1 MCQSELD
8 FSLQALANVQNG
20 RLKSDFG
27 QFFQVLFDDSS
38 IVKSDNG
45 SHGPSDNS
53 FTLPRYSPS
62 ETSRG

>member
-38 IVKSDNG
+38 IVKSNDG

-62 ETSRG
+62 ETSKG